1 MKTTSPERLVP
12 EIFASADVAV
22 NGSRPW
28 DIQVHHHLFYKRL
41 AAVDPWP
48 WAKAIWTAGGTAR
61 PWTSSL
67 LESCACDWIIRQ
79 KNH

>member
-28 DIQVHHHLFYKRL
+28 DIQVHQHLFSNAL
-41 AAVDPWP
+41 QPVDP
-48 WAKAIWTAGGTAR
+48 
-61 PWTSSL
+61 
-67 LESCACDWIIRQ
+67 
-79 KNH
+79 